1 MERRTENRLRQ
12 RKRALQHWYPAKRL
26 AAFILSFAMIF
37 ANIGNSAAVAMA
49 AEGNGG
55 RVEFQMSRE
64 DVWAAAKE
72 AVRAGGGISA
82 ENFNFTQ
89 GDAEGVR
96 ALFAGGRLFE
106 ITNGVKYEAYPDT
119 EGAELRVFIRIPGD
133 GDPENYQLTGE
144 EKLVFMYMN
153 SGEEDL
159 RASVKIVGEE
169 SGEIAVNT
177 GEILVES
184 WQEAFGENHKEDEEN
199 LSGQT
204 SAPAQGGQNGA
215 GKEAAGSTDSAG
227 SEDATEKQAI

>member
-1 MERRTENRLRQ
+1 M
-12 RKRALQHWYPAKRL
+12 QHWYPAKRL

-106 ITNGVKYEAYPDT
+106 ITNGVKYEA
-119 EGAELRVFIRIPGD
+119 
-133 GDPENYQLTGE
+133 
-144 EKLVFMYMN
+144 
-153 SGEEDL
+153 
-159 RASVKIVGEE
+159 
-169 SGEIAVNT
+169 
-177 GEILVES
+177 
-184 WQEAFGENHKEDEEN
+184 
-199 LSGQT
+199 
-204 SAPAQGGQNGA
+204 
-215 GKEAAGSTDSAG
+215 
-227 SEDATEKQAI
+227 